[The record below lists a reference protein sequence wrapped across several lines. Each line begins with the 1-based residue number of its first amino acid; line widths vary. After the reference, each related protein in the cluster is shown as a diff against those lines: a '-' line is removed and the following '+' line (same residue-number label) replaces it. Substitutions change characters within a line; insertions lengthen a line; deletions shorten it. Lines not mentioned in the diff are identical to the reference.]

1 MKRYAEN
8 TDVPVEKSRAEMEK
22 LLTRYGATAFG
33 YMRNGKIEVV
43 EFVANERRIR
53 FTLTLPDPKD
63 KQFHYTPAQNF
74 MRTKENAFKAW
85 EAACRQR
92 WRALLL
98 SIKAKLE
105 AVECGITEFEDEFLA
120 HIVLPDNSTASQWLR
135 PQVELAYQSGRM
147 PQQLFQLPAPAQADD
162 ADVVSVQ

>member
-1 MKRYAEN
+1 MARYADK
-8 TDVPVEKSRAEMEK
+8 TDVPVEKSRAEIEK

-33 YMRNGKIEVV
+33 YMRAGRKEAV
-43 EFVANERRIR
+43 EFVAKDRRIR
-53 FTLTLPDPKD
+53 FTLPMPDPKD
-63 KQFHYTPAQNF
+63 KQFMYTPARKF
-74 MRTKENAFKAW
+74 MRTNDEAYKAW
-85 EAACRQR
+85 EMACRQR

-120 HIVLPDNSTASQWLR
+120 HIVLPDGGTASEWLR

-147 PQQLFQLPAPAQADD
+147 PQQLFSLPAPRSEDR
-162 ADVVSVQ
+162 DVVSVQ